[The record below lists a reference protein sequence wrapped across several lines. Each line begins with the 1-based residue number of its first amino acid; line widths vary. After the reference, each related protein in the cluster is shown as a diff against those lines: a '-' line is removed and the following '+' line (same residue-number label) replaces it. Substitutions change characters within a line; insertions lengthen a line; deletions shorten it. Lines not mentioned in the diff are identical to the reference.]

1 MTQFAVQIRSRVS
14 LPFISEISKV
24 LQTLL
29 KYFNG
34 KAISRFAILALL
46 ELSES
51 SDLNLNDLE
60 AVYHHY
66 LIYLYNT
73 AIT

>member
-51 SDLNLNDLE
+51 SD
-60 AVYHHY
+60 
-66 LIYLYNT
+66 
-73 AIT
+73 